1 MYHLTSD
8 IIINQRGHHQAKNIG
23 QGLMQGVTCINYH
36 SLHIHV
42 HRTQLLGK
50 LLQLPFAQ
58 EFIKIVANKVVRIQL
73 QQRFTNKR

>member
-1 MYHLTSD
+1 MYHLTFD
-8 IIINQRGHHQAKNIG
+8 IIINQKGQYQAKNIG

-36 SLHIHV
+36 SLHIH
-42 HRTQLLGK
+42 RRQLLGK

-58 EFIKIVANKVVRIQL
+58 EFIKIVVNKVVRIQL